1 MLWRAIATV
10 LLLSGLYADAQLY
23 GAKRV
28 IVQCVRL
35 GNPCGRDLGYLDHD
49 GRFHPKGERTDAWAN

>member
-1 MLWRAIATV
+1 V

-28 IVQCVRL
+28 IVQCVHL